1 MSHVAV
7 RIVADALES
16 ATIGVNA
23 ISAYTDFPRLGSD
36 EQPPDV
42 TVYDE
47 TQDPWVMRGL
57 TPDDT
62 DSLTGISFPA
72 VIVTLQG
79 IQWTGRTVVPGGVQ
93 ADGVA
98 TIAVQLYL
106 RASDTADGVTDSMYL
121 ARAMHNALMLFDSAT
136 DTTRTQAGTRLSES
150 TAMNQVKMK
159 AERGDLV
166 IASAFVITYPV
177 SETTLA
183 TS

>member
-1 MSHVAV
+1 MSHVV
-7 RIVADALES
+7 TRIVADALES
-16 ATIGVNA
+16 ATTGVNA

-62 DSLTGISFPA
+62 DAIAAISFPA

-79 IQWTGRTVVPGGVQ
+79 IAWSGRTIVPGGVM

-98 TIAVQLYL
+98 TVAVQLYL
-106 RASDTADGVTDSMYL
+106 RASDTIDGVTDAMYL
-121 ARAMHNALMLFDSAT
+121 TRSIHNALILLDSAA
-136 DTTRTQAGTRLSES
+136 DSVRTQAGTRLAES
-150 TAMNQVKMK
+150 TALQQTKMK

-166 IASAFVITYPV
+166 IASAFLATYPV

-183 TS
+183 TT